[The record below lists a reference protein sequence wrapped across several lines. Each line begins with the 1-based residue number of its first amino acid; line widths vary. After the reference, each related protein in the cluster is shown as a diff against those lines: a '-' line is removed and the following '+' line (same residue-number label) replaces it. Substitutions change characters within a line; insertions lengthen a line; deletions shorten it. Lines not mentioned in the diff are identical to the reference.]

1 MVSTIAFTL
10 MLVAIVVLLI
20 IPSFKKIR
28 SINEQVLEERKRL
41 ELLYTRGQVQKTY
54 GNVKEDAEF
63 LNNILLKENQEL
75 QYITAIEELA
85 SLAGIEITM
94 NIGDA
99 KRIPEQ
105 RISELEFS
113 FLISGTWEQILG
125 WIEMVET
132 LPHYTNINEMNVAI
146 HSKENN
152 PYDRTATV
160 SIGATT
166 YWLIPIL

>member
-63 LNNILLKENQEL
+63 LNNILLKENQNKWFDSGVNYE
-75 QYITAIEELA
+75 
-85 SLAGIEITM
+85 
-94 NIGDA
+94 NILD
-99 KRIPEQ
+99 E
-105 RISELEFS
+105 S
-113 FLISGTWEQILG
+113 FNIKLTNQI
-125 WIEMVET
+125 VESP
-132 LPHYTNINEMNVAI
+132 LKN
-146 HSKENN
+146 K
-152 PYDRTATV
+152 
-160 SIGATT
+160 
-166 YWLIPIL
+166 